1 MWSELFLLN
10 KEELLKQMELFENAF
25 ANLRKAIEDE
35 NTDEMRSLMKLSTEH
50 RKRFDKEGK

>member
-1 MWSELFLLN
+1 M
-10 KEELLKQMELFENAF
+10 KLFENAF